1 MLNLANCR
9 LYCSCGRGRCIKRL
23 GAKAQIGCD
32 DGVRG
37 PGRLTISSRK
47 RHKRASHSLSQT
59 KMLMQSEA
67 YV

>member
-1 MLNLANCR
+1 MFNLANYP
-9 LYCSCGRGRCIKRL
+9 LHCSFSRGRFFKRL

-47 RHKRASHSLSQT
+47 RHTRASHSLSQT